1 MENKPGRDTPLLDG
15 PISRRSLLKGLG
27 GGALAVGA
35 GGLLEACSSK
45 VKGSGTS
52 STDKIVIGFVTP
64 QTGQLAGFA
73 SGDNFVVD
81 RIRGTDAYTKGFKVG
96 SKTYSVDIL
105 VKDSQSDPNRASE
118 VARELILQDHADLI
132 VTSSTPE
139 TTNPVATVCET
150 QGVPCL
156 STVVPW
162 QAWFFGRQADPAN
175 PVPFKFTT
183 MFFFGVEAF
192 GGCFVPM
199 WNRIDTNKVVGG
211 MFPND
216 PDGNAFRDAWPA
228 IIKDAGYQFVDG
240 GAYTD
245 GTTDYSS
252 MISKFKSKDCQVFIN
267 APLPPDFNTFWKQAA
282 QQGYKPKLATVAKV
296 LLFPADTEALGD
308 LVNNIATDQWWGP
321 TMPYTSSLT
330 GETAQDL
337 ANAYQSDSG
346 NQWLQTLGSTYSL
359 FEVAQVAAHRV
370 ERPARQGSG
379 GRRAPEGEL
388 RRDVRAAGLHQ
399 GTVPGDRHR
408 EPRRRAVEAGHGLPL
423 GDGGRR
429 QQHQRVR
436 ADRGRPRSHQ
446 PLIVG
451 AVARARPHHQTV
463 RPGHDR
469 RRPVARRPTRGRD
482 RHRRPERRGQDEPVR
497 RDRRRPGARSRVR
510 SGSTGRRSP
519 ASTRRSAAAW
529 ASGGRTRS
537 RGRSKT

>member
-1 MENKPGRDTPLLDG
+1 MENKPGPTTPLLDG

-81 RIRGTDAYTKGFKVG
+81 RIRATDAYSKGFKVG

-162 QAWFFGRQADPAN
+162 QAWFFGRQADPAK

-199 WNRIDTNKVVGG
+199 WDRIDTNKVVGG

-359 FEVAQVAAHRV
+359 FEVAQVALTASSDPHDK
-370 ERPARQGSG
+370 E
-379 GRRAPEGEL
+379 
-388 RRDVRAAGLHQ
+388 
-399 GTVPGDRHR
+399 
-408 EPRRRAVEAGHGLPL
+408 
-423 GDGGRR
+423 
-429 QQHQRVR
+429 
-436 ADRGRPRSHQ
+436 
-446 PLIVG
+446 
-451 AVARARPHHQTV
+451 AVAAELQKVSYEGMSGPLDFAKGPF
-463 RPGHDR
+463 PGIGIVN
-469 RRPVARRPTRGRD
+469 PVGV
-482 RHRRPERRGQDEPVR
+482 QWK
-497 RDRRRPGARSRVR
+497 PGTDYPWEMVVVDNSIN
-510 SGSTGRRSP
+510 
-519 ASTRRSAAAW
+519 ASVPI
-529 ASGGRTRS
+529 GGDLVATNP
-537 RGRSKT
+537 